1 MEQNKHCLSKEQ
13 ICNGDGSETA
23 KTALYM
29 NKKDN
34 VATLLCEADAGDRV
48 MVKASDGSI
57 VCTLRANEDIV
68 RGHKIA
74 LKNISDGDNVV
85 KYGFSIGKADGD
97 IIAGDYVHTHNL
109 VSGRGR
115 GDL

>member
-1 MEQNKHCLSKEQ
+1 MEQNKHYFSKEQ

-34 VATLLCEADAGDRV
+34 VATLLSEAAAGDIV

-57 VCTLRANEDIV
+57 VCMLRANESIV

-74 LKNISDGDNVV
+74 LKNISDGNDVI
-85 KYGFSIGKADGD
+85 KYGFSIGKANGG

>member
-1 MEQNKHCLSKEQ
+1 MEKNKHYFSKEQ

-34 VATLLCEADAGDRV
+34 VATLLSEAAAGDIV

-57 VCTLRANEDIV
+57 VCVIRANGDIV

-74 LKNISDGDNVV
+74 LKNIADGDNIV
-85 KYGFSIGKADGD
+85 KYGFSIGKANGD